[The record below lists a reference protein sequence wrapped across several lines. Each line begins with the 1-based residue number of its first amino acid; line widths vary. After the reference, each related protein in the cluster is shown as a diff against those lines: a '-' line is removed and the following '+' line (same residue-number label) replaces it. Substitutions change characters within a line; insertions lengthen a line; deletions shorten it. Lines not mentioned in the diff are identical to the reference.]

1 MSLWTLWTV
10 RALHQNQLTYWN
22 WPKEINLMFGRGEGE
37 MRGRNKPLSKEQKEH
52 GRTGGR
58 GGETIIFLP
67 RLSTWTLACA
77 SSKSSYLSA
86 HPDERAGWRV
96 MNVRCGMILTA
107 GQGQRSPH
115 WLADNIHRPYQRWVK
130 PSVSLR
136 VQIATGGFCVR
147 SGMTLGKRWLKR
159 REIW

>member
-10 RALHQNQLTYWN
+10 HALHQNQLTYWN
-22 WPKEINLMFGRGEGE
+22 WPKEINLMFGRGGGWVGGINRSRKSKKSMEG
-37 MRGRNKPLSKEQKEH
+37 R
-52 GRTGGR
+52 GGR
-58 GGETIIFLP
+58 GGETVIFLP

-77 SSKSSYLSA
+77 SSKSSHLSA

-115 WLADNIHRPYQRWVK
+115 WLADNIHRPYQQWVK

-136 VQIATGGFCVR
+136 VQIATRGFCVR
-147 SGMTLGKRWLKR
+147 SGMTFGKCSLK